1 MDVRL
6 WFSIC
11 CIPYHMTDA
20 ASVPGKVL
28 FANYTSINE
37 IDVKTRI
44 MTVLVNHG
52 ENAVFSLDYDYQNKY
67 VYFPRYN
74 LNEIMRFPYPSQNII
89 LQHVVSTS
97 SNPSD
102 VAVDSANDHVYW
114 VNHYGNTVSRC
125 KLDGTNVVVVSN
137 SLSSST
143 FMIRLDVINRWL
155 YIGYRNKGIFKSRF
169 DLTDMSMIANF
180 TSATYC
186 MDIDLIEQRLYWMNN
201 DGDIKS
207 VNVDG
212 SDVKTIMSTN
222 YRTIYYALGVFGSYI
237 YYADSNNQL
246 VMRHTSQESTPSVLY
261 TDTDTIGSIYVLNST
276 GMYITLT

>member
-1 MDVRL
+1 MDVRV
-6 WFSIC
+6 WFNIC
-11 CIPYHMTDA
+11 MIFYHTSA
-20 ASVPGKVL
+20 AESVRGKVL
-28 FANYTSINE
+28 FANFTSINE

-44 MTVLVNHG
+44 VTVLVNHG
-52 ENAVFSLDYDYQNKY
+52 DSVYSLDYDYQNKY

-74 LNEIMRFPYPSQNII
+74 LNYIMRFPYPSQNIT

-97 SNPSD
+97 LSPSG

-114 VNHYGNTVSRC
+114 VNNYGNTVSRC

-137 SLSSST
+137 SLSNT

-155 YIGYRNKGIFKSRF
+155 YIGYYNKGISKSRF

-180 TSATYC
+180 TSNTYC
-186 MDIDLIEQRLYWMNN
+186 MDIDLIEQRLYWMNYN
-201 DGDIKS
+201 GDIKS

-212 SDVKTIMSTN
+212 SDVKTIISTN
-222 YRTIYYALGVFGSYI
+222 YRKCYYAIGVSGSYI
-237 YYADSNNQL
+237 YYADNNNQL
-246 VMRHTSQESTPSVLY
+246 VMMNKSQGSTPTVLY
-261 TDTDTIGSIYVLNST
+261 NDTSTMASIYVFKST